1 MATLANI
8 TKYNKSN
15 NWKFSDNVRMKGA
28 KWKWTFLADVNFF
41 LIMTIFLI
49 FRISKITVWVVWYY
63 CTNCQYFRRLD
74 HIRLFFCHLKIN
86 HLLMIVPS
94 YLWHSWQNHT
104 TLVTCR
110 RSYTNISY
118 FVAICWVSTYTKS
131 GFHIYMYGSDRS
143 IYRLIPVTV
152 TFGGTC
158 SNCIKI
164 IYM

>member
-1 MATLANI
+1 M
-8 TKYNKSN
+8 
-15 NWKFSDNVRMKGA
+15 SD
-28 KWKWTFLADVNFF
+28 
-41 LIMTIFLI
+41 
-49 FRISKITVWVVWYY
+49 ITVRVVNIFDVWIMS
-63 CTNCQYFRRLD
+63 D
-74 HIRLFFCHLKIN
+74 LFFCHRMILSHLKIN

-158 SNCIKI
+158 SNCMKNNIHVMKLLKYYQDICATSWWHFVI
-164 IYM
+164 ISSWW